1 MFLGKSV
8 LKLCIG
14 FDNWSTWRT
23 HVRLL
28 LAYAWF
34 WTCVCWPVLSFFSL
48 WVFKVFKI
56 FLVLIILNCLKTYC
70 YIFDFKFICLSL
82 EETYSLLFKSL
93 LLFIRLLVYLFVL
106 GRDIFFTVYICFL
119 KKTYFSFFHANY
131 FLICFMLLLYNYFN
145 FMAPR
150 LGFLKVSKI
159 CLK

>member
-1 MFLGKSV
+1 MEYVAYACTPF
-8 LKLCIG
+8 IG
-14 FDNWSTWRT
+14 VRMILDM
-23 HVRLL
+23 RLL
-28 LAYAWF
+28 TRTLI
-34 WTCVCWPVLSFFSL
+34 FFPTI
-48 WVFKVFKI
+48 FKVFKI

-150 LGFLKVSKI
+150 LGFLKVSKT